1 MKILGAR
8 SILLSEPTFKKI
20 QNNTKSTVFKTLNIR
35 HQRAV
40 RPDGKETNMMSLT
53 VVLTDSLERATRW
66 LLGLKVKWG
75 RIL

>member
-8 SILLSEPTFKKI
+8 SILLSEPTFK
-20 QNNTKSTVFKTLNIR
+20 NNTKSTVFKTLNIR

-53 VVLTDSLERATRW
+53 VVLADSLERATRW
-66 LLGLKVKWG
+66 LLGLKVKLG